1 MNANDLQL
9 IRNAS
14 LIAARSHETDS
25 ESVPGT
31 TRADLN
37 SELTARYMAEVRQ
50 YSRRLSQ
57 VVNDTD
63 LLRTLKVILPDDTL
77 SVSGLYGLG
86 FFTQAAEP
94 ALRVTAAV
102 RMPEGFGGPRN
113 RNIETF
119 EGAVPDLLEDAVAW
133 IARNAD
139 TIDEYQTSGHMKKTE
154 RISTARNKRND
165 SQCVGSPRSQRCLV
179 R

>member
-63 LLRTLKVILPDDTL
+63 LLRTLKVILPDGTL
-77 SVSGLYGLG
+77 S
-86 FFTQAAEP
+86 
-94 ALRVTAAV
+94 
-102 RMPEGFGGPRN
+102 GGR
-113 RNIETF
+113 
-119 EGAVPDLLEDAVAW
+119 
-133 IARNAD
+133 
-139 TIDEYQTSGHMKKTE
+139 
-154 RISTARNKRND
+154 
-165 SQCVGSPRSQRCLV
+165 
-179 R
+179 